1 MKEEPDGFSELDV
14 SSGCWV
20 TWIEV
25 DEAIDSGLEVGLTDD
40 GFDEVGLTDDALDED
55 KFEISPIVVEFNEI
69 VDDSGIVSVT
79 NVVPLSSE
87 IGIDGL
93 PLQFI
98 R

>member
-1 MKEEPDGFSELDV
+1 M
-14 SSGCWV
+14 
-20 TWIEV
+20 
-25 DEAIDSGLEVGLTDD
+25 
-40 GFDEVGLTDDALDED
+40 TDDALDED